1 MILVEVSLVNHVQ
14 VGPESGAG
22 KSLHSVSISDDGSR
36 MNNRKIREN
45 TFRVEF
51 AKLPKK
57 PTSEEVHKMVGLQL
71 GITRSQLVCIQL
83 SHTDECA
90 FVKVTE
96 QAIAQRVVDQFDNKL
111 DYDVK
116 GVKYKLRLRMADGCV
131 DVRLHDL
138 SENTTNEQIRR
149 HMEVYGDVLSVQE
162 LLWSDKHHFPGLSSG
177 IRLVRMVLRE
187 PIKSYITIDGESTL
201 VTYPRQRQTCRHCGE
216 YLHTGISC
224 VQNKKLLAQKAG
236 LNDRLKKASYA
247 GAVRGNPAE
256 AASTHQ
262 GNDTALI
269 SAQATNTSTQAPSV
283 QEASGESVGLRTD
296 VEIETDNTN
305 NAAGESADDPSNRS
319 NQAPDIG
326 NIAQA
331 STVPDEH
338 GTDTASEYG
347 SVEGSGPSHQ
357 SVPAQQPEPEAGPSS
372 PGRVMQALLS
382 ITSNENEA
390 QKGKHKQE
398 DGSTSEDSS
407 AFTVIGKQRGRG
419 RSKKLKQ

>member
-1 MILVEVSLVNHVQ
+1 
-14 VGPESGAG
+14 
-22 KSLHSVSISDDGSR
+22 
-36 MNNRKIREN
+36 MNSHKIREN

-57 PTSEEVHKMVGLQL
+57 PTSEEVHNMVGLQL
-71 GITRSQLVCIQL
+71 GITRSQLVRIQL

-96 QAIAQRVVDQFDNKL
+96 QAIAQRIVDQYDNNL
-111 DYDVK
+111 DYEVK

-138 SENTTNEQIRR
+138 SENTTNEQIKR
-149 HMEVYGDVLSVQE
+149 HMEIYGDVLSVQE

-201 VTYPRQRQTCRHCGE
+201 VTYPKQRQTCRHCGE

-247 GAVRGNPAE
+247 GAVRGNPTESSSVSLRNDTTSVSTPAPHTSTSSESNPGPSVETTGMREDAE
-256 AASTHQ
+256 METINANTTTDDKVSDQGDTSHQADTNNITQAGVVPEETGTDAASDY
-262 GNDTALI
+262 G
-269 SAQATNTSTQAPSV
+269 SAEGSS
-283 QEASGESVGLRTD
+283 S
-296 VEIETDNTN
+296 
-305 NAAGESADDPSNRS
+305 S
-319 NQAPDIG
+319 NQRVA
-326 NIAQA
+326 AL
-331 STVPDEH
+331 
-338 GTDTASEYG
+338 
-347 SVEGSGPSHQ
+347 
-357 SVPAQQPEPEAGPSS
+357 QPECEAGPSS
-372 PGRVMQALLS
+372 ASSVMQKLLS
-382 ITSNENEA
+382 IVSSENDN

-407 AFTVIGKQRGRG
+407 AFAMVGKQRGKG